1 MRQLDEF
8 ARLWNDA
15 RSRLPLSAWS
25 WPLVAAVG
33 GAVIVLVGTSQSG
46 IGTASNATVAE
57 APIKAST
64 ACQEQTWP
72 YLTDECLQRNRP
84 AGAPTPS
91 HVRVLGYEPAMA
103 SAAIGATPWAAKA
116 TARPPQA
123 RQKQAKQPA
132 HDRDRSRTVTVR
144 SDRRGRNAE
153 RVYNVPNDAYSAYG
167 YVPRR

>member
-1 MRQLDEF
+1 MRQLDEI
-8 ARLWNDA
+8 ARLWNDT

-25 WPLVAAVG
+25 WPLVAAIG
-33 GAVIVLVGTSQSG
+33 GAVIVLVGTGPSD
-46 IGTASNATVAE
+46 IGTASNAANAE
-57 APIKAST
+57 VPVEAST

-72 YLTDECLQRNRP
+72 YLKDGCLQRSRP
-84 AGAPTPS
+84 AGTQTPS

-103 SAAIGATPWAAKA
+103 SAAIGATPWAANA
-116 TARPPQA
+116 AARSQQA